1 MHILNPMRSLLL
13 KRLNRYEYEHLNWKI
28 LILQK
33 IVQIL
38 KDFIGKK
45 SMCQTYLHRF
55 YLDWDT
61 QPGPL
66 QGWPLWISA
75 FCHSRSKIHTSCS
88 LTSLLWRGG
97 WIQPFLKETFVI
109 CTTYTFMQKHAL
121 GILKISNKVLLI

>member
-55 YLDWDT
+55 YLD
-61 QPGPL
+61 
-66 QGWPLWISA
+66 
-75 FCHSRSKIHTSCS
+75 
-88 LTSLLWRGG
+88 
-97 WIQPFLKETFVI
+97 
-109 CTTYTFMQKHAL
+109 
-121 GILKISNKVLLI
+121 